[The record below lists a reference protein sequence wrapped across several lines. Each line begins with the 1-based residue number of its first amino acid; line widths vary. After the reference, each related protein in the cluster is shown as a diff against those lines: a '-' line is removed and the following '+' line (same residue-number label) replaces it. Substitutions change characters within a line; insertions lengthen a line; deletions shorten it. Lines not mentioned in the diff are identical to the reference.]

1 MPVGQTDASALVPFV
16 PVDSVYQTKEGN
28 YLFVVEEKKE
38 SWEYF
43 SFDKLFQ
50 EQRAYK
56 IVFCLQD
63 GSSFLGVRTCYRY
76 SKNDKK

>member
-1 MPVGQTDASALVPFV
+1 MSDELIYMLAQQLVQTE
-16 PVDSVYQTKEGN
+16 KW
-28 YLFVVEEKKE
+28 FVVEEKKE

-63 GSSFLGVRTCYRY
+63 GSFFLGVRTCYRY